1 MRLFRNET
9 QEWYHVYAAGEEII
23 CTAEHPFYVDGKGF
37 VPARE
42 LKERDNLLLSD
53 GSKVEIDSLRIEYVD
68 IPETTYNFEVKDFHT
83 YYVSKEK
90 VLVHNFCL
98 AENVDYVV
106 KYYEN
111 NKVYKAYHQK
121 SGMYKGK
128 FIAKDNY
135 GHGGSKYKLLKE
147 ISGKRLELIDND
159 VFQFCWI
166 IDFPMFELDEHDNIA
181 FSHNPF
187 SMPQGGLDALE
198 NQNPLDILAYQYDI
212 VCNGIELSSGAVRN
226 HDINIMLKA
235 FTMAGY
241 TEEEVKTKFGALYT
255 AFQFGAPP
263 HAGIAPGID
272 RMLMLLSNSETIRE
286 VIAFPLNSKAEDL
299 MMGAPGNVRRDQLRD
314 VHISKMFLGTDSKNI
329 QK

>member
-53 GSKVEIDSLRIEYVD
+53 GSKVEIESLKTEHVE

-98 AENVDYVV
+98 AENADYVV

-147 ISGKRLELIDND
+147 IIGKRLELIGD
-159 VFQFCWI
+159 
-166 IDFPMFELDEHDNIA
+166 
-181 FSHNPF
+181 
-187 SMPQGGLDALE
+187 
-198 NQNPLDILAYQYDI
+198 LDIDGLLMTSKHSSNLGKIYDYW
-212 VCNGIELSSGAVRN
+212 G
-226 HDINIMLKA
+226 K
-235 FTMAGY
+235 
-241 TEEEVKTKFGALYT
+241 KFL
-255 AFQFGAPP
+255 
-263 HAGIAPGID
+263 
-272 RMLMLLSNSETIRE
+272 
-286 VIAFPLNSKAEDL
+286 
-299 MMGAPGNVRRDQLRD
+299 
-314 VHISKMFLGTDSKNI
+314 
-329 QK
+329 